1 MTKYMIMVIWS
12 YGHMVI
18 LLDGV
23 LMVSR
28 MGCTIMTGATSG
40 LGLLAARTIAEQSDV
55 FIVGKRGPGAAP
67 NGEALPLDL
76 ANLDSVRK
84 FCSLVLDKCAKTG
97 IDLLVLNAGGN
108 FPLDKTVDGFET
120 NFAVNHLAHYLI
132 IRMLWPAMSP
142 DARIVLTTSGTHDPE
157 EGAAVPA
164 PKHADA
170 FRLAHPETDTE
181 RDEKLSTAAGRAY
194 AAAKLCNL
202 LTAQALMR
210 DPAVRTKRVRVL
222 AYSPGPTP
230 GTGLLGGRGLAIGLA
245 FRYILPLVAKLS
257 PALHTPELAGSTLA
271 DVALG
276 KIAPPDDQV
285 YVLLKKS
292 KVTFPAPS
300 VLARDETAIAH
311 MWRDSAK
318 MLGLEE
324 ELERT

>member
-1 MTKYMIMVIWS
+1 
-12 YGHMVI
+12 
-18 LLDGV
+18 
-23 LMVSR
+23 MVSI
-28 MGCTIMTGATSG
+28 GCTVMTGATSG
-40 LGLLAARTIAEQSDV
+40 LGLVAARGIADGSEL
-55 FIVGKRGPGAAP
+55 FLVGKRGSGPAP
-67 NGEALPLDL
+67 VGEALPLDL
-76 ANLDSVRK
+76 ASLSSVRA
-84 FCSLVLDKCAKTG
+84 FCRQAHDTCAERG

-108 FPLDKTVDGFET
+108 FPLGKTEDGFET

-132 IRMLWPAMSP
+132 IRMLWPDMNP
-142 DARIVLTTSGTHDPE
+142 GARIVLTTSGTHDPE

-170 FRLAHPETDTE
+170 YRLAHPETDAE
-181 RDEKLSTAAGRAY
+181 LDEKASTAAGRAY

-210 DPAVRTKRVRVL
+210 NAAVRERRVRAM

-245 FRYILPLVAKLS
+245 FRYVLPLVARLS

-276 KIAPPDDQV
+276 EIEPPADQV
-285 YVLLKKS
+285 YVLLKKG

-300 VLARDETAIAH
+300 VLARDKTAIAR
-311 MWRDSAK
+311 MWRDSAQ

-324 ELERT
+324 EIQQA